1 MATSKL
7 HAEWLS
13 LIEIS
18 GPFLTLPVLT
28 RAFPAGLEPTDR
40 ELVEELRIAYAEV
53 TNDSALCGRWT
64 AWVLE
69 RLLGLSEEVLRHG
82 SAVPGRLAHRV
93 NEYGVELR
101 PTYAVLGLDSEKD
114 DPAARLMVMDWP
126 WGTRLDQRPEGSNWA
141 ATPIDR
147 MEELCRATGVRL
159 GLVTNGEVWTLVDAP
174 SGEARGIAT
183 WDAELWLEERSTLD
197 AFTTL
202 LGARRFFSVPDSETL
217 EGLLTDSANA
227 EAEVTDQLGRQ
238 VRAAVELLIDA
249 WSRVNRERQGQLFG
263 PLTHSEVYEA
273 AVTVLMRL
281 VFLLCAEERG
291 LFLLGDPLYDSS
303 YAISTLRA
311 QLEEEANTYG
321 EDVLE
326 RHTGAWHRLLATFRM
341 VHNGAEHE
349 DLSLPAYGGSLFD
362 PDRFAWLEGRHAEDP
377 PGSPT
382 ASPLP
387 VDDRTVLHI
396 LGALQVLRFSGRG
409 GVREARRLS
418 FRALDVEQIGHV
430 YEGLLDHG
438 AVGVYDVVLGF
449 SGKKEPELTLEDI
462 EQHTHG
468 GRGQLETWLAEKT
481 GATAKAVA
489 KALETTSTPEDLSRL
504 ASACDNDRDLAA
516 RIAPYLGLLRA
527 DLGGLPQ
534 VWLPGS
540 IVMTQAGDRRSSGT
554 YYTPKALA
562 EEMVRHAL
570 EPLVYQPGPAEGT
583 PPDDWR
589 LRASAELLDLR
600 VCDMAMGSG
609 AFLVAACRFVAS
621 RLIEAW
627 NREGLA
633 PGDPVGPPGGLPV
646 PLPGEEADR
655 EVLALRMVADRCIY
669 GVDRNP
675 MAVEMAKL
683 SLWLVTLA
691 KDRPFSFVDHAL
703 RVGDSLLGITSLDQ
717 LEYLHLDPAKGAAL
731 QHGRLFDPAQAI
743 RPAVAD
749 AVSKRRE
756 IESFLVLEVADA
768 EAKRRLFEA
777 AHNELDQL
785 RVVGDVVVGAS
796 VSTSTQSNEALEN
809 RLLAVAPDVRA
820 ALDQAQSSDD
830 QATRLEDLRLRAAYW
845 LDEGRIPMAPER
857 SCLHWPLEFPEVFLD
872 RERPGF
878 DAVVGNP
885 PFQGGKRI
893 SGAYGTTYREHL
905 VSAVANGRKG
915 NADLVS
921 YFFLRAAQVVRQ
933 VGTVGLLATNTIAQG
948 DTREVGLDWL
958 AARGWTIPRAVKSR
972 PWPGD
977 ATLEIAQ
984 VWLYQ
989 GPWSGQAQLE
999 SRPVERI
1006 TPALEPASR
1015 VVGIPYR
1022 LRSIEKRSFI
1032 GSALNTDQF
1041 ILSSEEAE
1049 DLIGADPQ
1057 NAEVVMPYMNGEDL
1071 NSRPDCSASRYVINF
1086 RDWSLERAETYP
1098 GPFGLVHERV
1108 MPEVLAKVA
1117 EAKKKNSN
1125 SYVGWDKRWWQ
1136 FWNVRANLY
1145 DAIEGM
1151 QRVLVIARVSKAVLP
1166 LFVPSGITLNEQLVV
1181 FAYDDEAHLG
1191 LIASAFH
1198 YWWVIARASTLETRT
1213 RYTPTDCF
1221 ETFPQPELTDTVRMA
1236 GAGVDSHRRQVMLDR
1251 WEGLTATYNRVHNA
1265 KEEASDIADLRRLH
1279 VELDH
1284 AVAAAYGWDDLDL
1297 DHDFWETRQGTRFT
1311 VGPDARVELLDRLLE
1326 LNHTRYEEEMRMGIH
1341 AKRAQK
1347 KRSTGVLSSASDPVL
1362 FAAEP

>member
-40 ELVEELRIAYAEV
+40 ELVEELRVAYAEV
-53 TNDSALCGRWT
+53 TDDPALSGRWT

-69 RLLGLSEEVLRHG
+69 QLLGLPAEVLRHG
-82 SAVPGRLAHRV
+82 SAVPGRLTHRLS
-93 NEYGVELR
+93 EYGVELR
-101 PTYAVLGLDSEKD
+101 PSYAVVGPDGEKD
-114 DPAARLMVMDWP
+114 DSTARLMVMEWP
-126 WGTRLDQRPEGSNWA
+126 WGTRLDQRPEGSSWA

-159 GLVTNGEVWTLVDAP
+159 GLITNGEVWTLVDAS
-174 SGEARGIAT
+174 SGEARGTAT

-202 LGARRFFSVPDSETL
+202 LGARRFFSVPDRETL
-217 EGLLTDSANA
+217 EGLLTESANA

-249 WSRVNRERQGQLFG
+249 WSRVNRERQGQLFA
-263 PLTHSEVYEA
+263 PLTHAEVYEA

-377 PGSPT
+377 PGSPA

-409 GVREARRLS
+409 GVSEARRLS

-449 SGKKEPELTLEDI
+449 SGKKEPELALEEV
-462 EQHTHG
+462 EQHIHG
-468 GRGQLETWLAEKT
+468 GRSQLEAWLAEKT
-481 GATAKAVA
+481 GSTTKAVA
-489 KALETTSTPEDLSRL
+489 KALDTTPTPEDLSRL

-540 IVMTQAGDRRSSGT
+540 IVMTQAADRRSSGT

-570 EPLVYQPGPAEGT
+570 EPLVYQPGPAEGA
-583 PPDDWR
+583 PPDDWQ
-589 LRASAELLDLR
+589 LRPAAELLDLR

-609 AFLVAACRFVAS
+609 AFLVGACRYLAA
-621 RLIEAW
+621 RLIEGW
-627 NREGLA
+627 NQEGLT
-633 PGDPVGPPGGLPV
+633 PGDPVGLPGGLPV

-655 EVLALRMVADRCIY
+655 EILALRLVADRSIY

-717 LEYLHLDPAKGAAL
+717 LEYLHLDPSKGAEL
-731 QHGRLFDPAQAI
+731 QHGRLFDPAEVI

-768 EAKRRLFEA
+768 EAKRRLFEE
-777 AHNELDQL
+777 AHKELDQL

-796 VSTSTQSNEALEN
+796 LSTSTQSNEALED

-820 ALDQAQSSDD
+820 ALDQDQSSDD

-857 SCLHWPLEFPEVFLD
+857 SCLHWPLEFPEIFLD

-905 VSAVANGRKG
+905 VNAIADGRKG
-915 NADLVS
+915 NADLVA

-933 VGTVGLLATNTIAQG
+933 GGTTGLLATNTIAQG

-958 AARGWTIPRAVKSR
+958 TTNVWAIPRAVKSR
-972 PWPGD
+972 AWPGD
-977 ATLEIAQ
+977 ASLEIAK
-984 VWLYQ
+984 VWLYRGSWK
-989 GPWSGQAQLE
+989 GPASLE
-999 SRPVERI
+999 GKIVRCI
-1006 TPALEPASR
+1006 TSALETASR
-1015 VVGIPYR
+1015 AQGSVHVLEGGG
-1022 LRSIEKRSFI
+1022 KRSFI
-1032 GSALNTDQF
+1032 GSFVNGIGFVLEPSEAARLLDRDQRNADVLFPYLNGD
-1041 ILSSEEAE
+1041 
-1049 DLIGADPQ
+1049 
-1057 NAEVVMPYMNGEDL
+1057 DL
-1071 NSRPDCSASRYVINF
+1071 NSRPDCSPSRWVINF
-1086 RDWSLERAETYP
+1086 FDWPLERAEDYP
-1098 GPFGLVHERV
+1098 DCLDIVRERV
-1108 MPEVLAKVA
+1108 KPSRDKVNRA
-1117 EAKKKNSN
+1117 AHRKFWWQ
-1125 SYVGWDKRWWQ
+1125 YGDKRPL
-1136 FWNVRANLY
+1136 LY
-1145 DAIEGM
+1145 STIKDM
-1151 QRVLVIARVSKAVLP
+1151 SRVVTTAQTAKIPIPVFSP
-1166 LFVPSGITLNEQLVV
+1166 NGIVFSHMLVV
-1181 FAYDDEAHLG
+1181 FAFDDAFFLG
-1191 LIASAFH
+1191 LLNGSLH
-1198 YWWVIARASTLETRT
+1198 YWWIVARASTLETRL
-1213 RYTPTDCF
+1213 RYIPTDCF
-1221 ETFPQPELTDTVRMA
+1221 ETFPRPEPSSAVRESGEA
-1236 GAGVDSHRRQVMLDR
+1236 VEAHRRQVMLDR
-1251 WEGLTATYNRVHNA
+1251 WEGLTATYNRVHNP
-1265 KEEASDIADLRRLH
+1265 KEEASDIAELRQLH

-1284 AVAAAYGWDDLDL
+1284 AVASAYDWADLDL

-1311 VGPDARVELLDRLLE
+1311 VGPEARVELLDRLLE
-1326 LNHTRYEEEMRMGIH
+1326 LNHARYEEEVRMGLH
-1341 AKRAQK
+1341 AKKTSK
-1347 KRSTGVLSSASDPVL
+1347 KRSTAAPSSPSDPVL
-1362 FAAEP
+1362 FEVEP

>member
-13 LIEIS
+13 LIEVS

-40 ELVEELRIAYAEV
+40 ELVEELRVAYAEV
-53 TNDSALCGRWT
+53 TDDPALSGRWT

-69 RLLGLSEEVLRHG
+69 RLLCLPEEVLRHG
-82 SAVPGRLAHRV
+82 SAVPGRLTHRV
-93 NEYGVELR
+93 SEYGVELR
-101 PTYAVLGLDSEKD
+101 PSYAVVGPDGEKD
-114 DPAARLMVMDWP
+114 DPTAKLMVMDWP
-126 WGTRLDQRPEGSNWA
+126 WGTRLDQRPQGSSWA

-159 GLVTNGEVWTLVDAP
+159 GLITNGEVWTLVDAS
-174 SGEARGIAT
+174 SGEARGTAT

-217 EGLLTDSANA
+217 EGLLTESANA

-263 PLTHSEVYEA
+263 PLTHSDVYEA

-311 QLEEEANTYG
+311 QLEEEANSYG

-362 PDRFAWLEGRHAEDP
+362 PDRFAWLEGHHAEDP

-409 GVREARRLS
+409 GVSEARRLS

-449 SGKKEPELTLEDI
+449 SGKKEPELGLENVERHAQD
-462 EQHTHG
+462 
-468 GRGQLETWLAEKT
+468 GRGQLETWLAETT
-481 GATAKAVA
+481 GLSAKAVT
-489 KALETTSTPEDLSRL
+489 KALDTTSTPEDLSRL

-516 RIAPYLGLLRA
+516 RIVPYLGLLRA

-570 EPLVYQPGPAEGT
+570 EPLVYQPGLAEGA
-583 PPDDWR
+583 PPDDWK
-589 LRASAELLDLR
+589 LRPAAQLMDLR

-609 AFLVAACRFVAS
+609 AFLVAACRYLAA

-627 NREGLA
+627 DQEGLA

-655 EVLALRMVADRCIY
+655 ETLALRLVADRCIY
-669 GVDRNP
+669 GVDRNA

-717 LEYLHLDPAKGAAL
+717 LEYFHLDPAKGAKL
-731 QHGRLFDPAQAI
+731 QHGRLFDPAEAV

-768 EAKRRLFEA
+768 EAKRRLFEE
-777 AHNELDQL
+777 AHKGLDHL

-796 VSTSTQSNEALEN
+796 LSTSTQSNDALED
-809 RLLAVAPDVRA
+809 RLVAIAPDVRS
-820 ALDQAQSSDD
+820 ALEPSQRLDD
-830 QATRLEDLRLRAAYW
+830 ESVRLDDLRLRADYW
-845 LDEGRIPMAPER
+845 LDEGRPPMAPER

-872 RERPGF
+872 RDSPGF
-878 DAVVGNP
+878 NAVVGNP
-885 PFQGGKRI
+885 PLW
-893 SGAYGTTYREHL
+893 E
-905 VSAVANGRKG
+905 
-915 NADLVS
+915 
-921 YFFLRAAQVVRQ
+921 
-933 VGTVGLLATNTIAQG
+933 
-948 DTREVGLDWL
+948 
-958 AARGWTIPRAVKSR
+958 
-972 PWPGD
+972 
-977 ATLEIAQ
+977 
-984 VWLYQ
+984 
-989 GPWSGQAQLE
+989 
-999 SRPVERI
+999 
-1006 TPALEPASR
+1006 
-1015 VVGIPYR
+1015 
-1022 LRSIEKRSFI
+1022 
-1032 GSALNTDQF
+1032 
-1041 ILSSEEAE
+1041 
-1049 DLIGADPQ
+1049 
-1057 NAEVVMPYMNGEDL
+1057 
-1071 NSRPDCSASRYVINF
+1071 
-1086 RDWSLERAETYP
+1086 
-1098 GPFGLVHERV
+1098 
-1108 MPEVLAKVA
+1108 
-1117 EAKKKNSN
+1117 
-1125 SYVGWDKRWWQ
+1125 
-1136 FWNVRANLY
+1136 
-1145 DAIEGM
+1145 
-1151 QRVLVIARVSKAVLP
+1151 
-1166 LFVPSGITLNEQLVV
+1166 
-1181 FAYDDEAHLG
+1181 
-1191 LIASAFH
+1191 
-1198 YWWVIARASTLETRT
+1198 
-1213 RYTPTDCF
+1213 
-1221 ETFPQPELTDTVRMA
+1221 
-1236 GAGVDSHRRQVMLDR
+1236 HRR
-1251 WEGLTATYNRVHNA
+1251 
-1265 KEEASDIADLRRLH
+1265 
-1279 VELDH
+1279 
-1284 AVAAAYGWDDLDL
+1284 
-1297 DHDFWETRQGTRFT
+1297 
-1311 VGPDARVELLDRLLE
+1311 
-1326 LNHTRYEEEMRMGIH
+1326 
-1341 AKRAQK
+1341 
-1347 KRSTGVLSSASDPVL
+1347 
-1362 FAAEP
+1362 

>member
-7 HAEWLS
+7 HADWLS

-28 RAFPAGLEPTDR
+28 RTFPAGLEPTDR
-40 ELVEELRIAYAEV
+40 ELVEELRVAYAEV
-53 TNDSALCGRWT
+53 TDDPALSGRWT

-69 RLLGLSEEVLRHG
+69 RLLGFPEEVIRHG
-82 SAVPGRLAHRV
+82 SAVPGRLSHRV
-93 NEYGVELR
+93 SEYGVELL
-101 PTYAVLGLDSEKD
+101 PSYAVVGPDGEKD
-114 DPAARLMVMDWP
+114 DLAARLMVMDWP
-126 WGTRLDQRPEGSNWA
+126 WGTRLDQRPEGSSWA

-147 MEELCRATGVRL
+147 MEELCRAAGVRL
-159 GLVTNGEVWTLVDAP
+159 GLITNGEVWTLVDAP
-174 SGEARGIAT
+174 SGEARGTAT

-217 EGLLTDSANA
+217 EGLLTESANA

-249 WSRVNRERQGQLFG
+249 WSRVNRERQGQLFA
-263 PLTHSEVYEA
+263 PLTHAEVYEA

-362 PDRFAWLEGRHAEDP
+362 PDRFAWLEGRHAGDP
-377 PGSPT
+377 PGPST

-396 LGALQVLRFSGRG
+396 LSALQVLRFSGRG
-409 GVREARRLS
+409 GVSEARRLS

-449 SGKKEPELTLEDI
+449 SGKKEPELALEDV
-462 EQHTHG
+462 ERHAQG
-468 GRGQLETWLAEKT
+468 GRGQAEAWLAEKT
-481 GATAKAVA
+481 SFSPKAVA
-489 KALETTSTPEDLSRL
+489 KALDTTPTPEDLSRL
-504 ASACDNDRDLAA
+504 TSACDNDHDLAA

-527 DLGGLPQ
+527 DLAGLPQ

-570 EPLVYQPGPAEGT
+570 EPLVYQPGSAEGA
-583 PPDDWR
+583 PPDDWK
-589 LRASAELLDLR
+589 LRPVDELLDLR

-609 AFLVAACRFVAS
+609 AFLVGACRYLAA

-627 NREGLA
+627 NQEGLT
-633 PGDPVGPPGGLPV
+633 PGDPVGLPGGLPV

-655 EVLALRMVADRCIY
+655 EILALRLVADRCIY

-717 LEYLHLDPAKGAAL
+717 LEYLHLDPEKGAAL

-768 EAKRRLFEA
+768 EAKRRLFEE
-777 AHNELDQL
+777 AHKELDQL
-785 RVVGDVVVGAS
+785 RIVGDVVVGAS
-796 VSTSTQSNEALEN
+796 LSTSTQSNGALED

-820 ALDQAQSSDD
+820 ALDQDQSPDD

-857 SCLHWPLEFPEVFLD
+857 SCLHWPLEFPEIFLD

-905 VSAVANGRKG
+905 VNAIADGRKG
-915 NADLVS
+915 NADLVA
-921 YFFLRAAQVVRQ
+921 YFFLRAAQIVRE
-933 VGTVGLLATNTIAQG
+933 GGAIGLLATNTIAQG

-958 AARGWTIPRAVKSR
+958 TANGWSIPRAVKSR

-977 ATLEIAQ
+977 ASLAISQLWLHRGTWTGHVELERGR
-984 VWLYQ
+984 VR
-989 GPWSGQAQLE
+989 G
-999 SRPVERI
+999 I
-1006 TPALEPASR
+1006 TSSLEPTGRVAGRPSRLVANRSHLYYASL
-1015 VVGIPYR
+1015 VNGIGFV
-1022 LRSIEKRSFI
+1022 L
-1032 GSALNTDQF
+1032 TD
-1041 ILSSEEAE
+1041 EEAARLLE
-1049 DLIGADPQ
+1049 GDSRNAD
-1057 NAEVVMPYMNGEDL
+1057 VVFRYVNGEDL
-1071 NSRPDCSASRYVINF
+1071 NSTPNQAGRRWIINFFDWPLEKAARYPDCLAIV
-1086 RDWSLERAETYP
+1086 E
-1098 GPFGLVHERV
+1098 ERV
-1108 MPEVLAKVA
+1108 RPI
-1117 EAKKKNSN
+1117 
-1125 SYVGWDKRWWQ
+1125 R
-1136 FWNVRANLY
+1136 
-1145 DAIEGM
+1145 EGCGSF
-1151 QRVLVIARVSKAVLP
+1151 RG
-1166 LFVPSGITLNEQLVV
+1166 PSRS
-1181 FAYDDEAHLG
+1181 LG
-1191 LIASAFH
+1191 
-1198 YWWVIARASTLETRT
+1198 
-1213 RYTPTDCF
+1213 D
-1221 ETFPQPELTDTVRMA
+1221 
-1236 GAGVDSHRRQVMLDR
+1236 
-1251 WEGLTATYNRVHNA
+1251 
-1265 KEEASDIADLRRLH
+1265 
-1279 VELDH
+1279 
-1284 AVAAAYGWDDLDL
+1284 
-1297 DHDFWETRQGTRFT
+1297 
-1311 VGPDARVELLDRLLE
+1311 
-1326 LNHTRYEEEMRMGIH
+1326 
-1341 AKRAQK
+1341 
-1347 KRSTGVLSSASDPVL
+1347 DPVGVT
-1362 FAAEP
+1362 

>member
-53 TNDSALCGRWT
+53 TDDPALSDRWT

-69 RLLGLSEEVLRHG
+69 RLLGLPEEVLRHG

-93 NEYGVELR
+93 SEYGVELR
-101 PTYAVLGLDSEKD
+101 PTYAVLGPDSEKD

-126 WGTRLDQRPEGSNWA
+126 WGTQLDQRPEGSSWA

-174 SGEARGIAT
+174 SGEARGTAT

-217 EGLLTDSANA
+217 EGLLTESANA

-291 LFLLGDPLYDSS
+291 LFLLGDPLYDGS

-362 PDRFAWLEGRHAEDP
+362 PDRFAWLEGRHAEDT

-409 GVREARRLS
+409 GVSEARRLS
-418 FRALDVEQIGHV
+418 FRALAVEQIGHV

-449 SGKKEPELTLEDI
+449 SGKKEPELAIEDV
-462 EQHTHG
+462 ERHAHA
-468 GRGQLETWLAEKT
+468 GRSQLEAWLAEAT
-481 GATAKAVA
+481 GFSAKAVT
-489 KALETTSTPEDLSRL
+489 KALDTTPTPEDLSRL
-504 ASACDNDRDLAA
+504 VSACDNDRDLAA

-570 EPLVYQPGPAEGT
+570 EPLVYQPGPAEGA

-609 AFLVAACRFVAS
+609 AFLVAACRFVAA

-646 PLPGEEADR
+646 PFPGEEADR

-703 RVGDSLLGITSLDQ
+703 RLGDSLLGITSLDQ

-768 EAKRRLFEA
+768 EAKRRLFEE
-777 AHNELDQL
+777 AHKDLDEL
-785 RVVGDVVVGAS
+785 RVVGDLVVGAS
-796 VSTSTQSNEALEN
+796 LSTSTQSNEALED

-820 ALDQAQSSDD
+820 ALDQGHSSDD
-830 QATRLEDLRLRAAYW
+830 RATRLEDLRLRAAYW
-845 LDEGRIPMAPER
+845 LDEGRPPMAPDR
-857 SCLHWPLEFPEVFLD
+857 TCLHWPLEFPEVFLD
-872 RERPGF
+872 RESAGF

-885 PFQGGKRI
+885 PFLGNKYWKDTFGPNFQGFAHLLLGETPGKIDLSVLFLLPFRR
-893 SGAYGTTYREHL
+893 SPGRYLANYGAI
-905 VSAVANGRKG
+905 
-915 NADLVS
+915 
-921 YFFLRAAQVVRQ
+921 VR
-933 VGTVGLLATNTIAQG
+933 
-948 DTREVGLDWL
+948 
-958 AARGWTIPRAVKSR
+958 
-972 PWPGD
+972 
-977 ATLEIAQ
+977 
-984 VWLYQ
+984 
-989 GPWSGQAQLE
+989 
-999 SRPVERI
+999 
-1006 TPALEPASR
+1006 
-1015 VVGIPYR
+1015 R
-1022 LRSIEKRSFI
+1022 LRGAGSRRFPRS
-1032 GSALNTDQF
+1032 
-1041 ILSSEEAE
+1041 E
-1049 DLIGADPQ
+1049 
-1057 NAEVVMPYMNGEDL
+1057 
-1071 NSRPDCSASRYVINF
+1071 
-1086 RDWSLERAETYP
+1086 
-1098 GPFGLVHERV
+1098 GL
-1108 MPEVLAKVA
+1108 
-1117 EAKKKNSN
+1117 
-1125 SYVGWDKRWWQ
+1125 
-1136 FWNVRANLY
+1136 
-1145 DAIEGM
+1145 
-1151 QRVLVIARVSKAVLP
+1151 
-1166 LFVPSGITLNEQLVV
+1166 
-1181 FAYDDEAHLG
+1181 
-1191 LIASAFH
+1191 ASA
-1198 YWWVIARASTLETRT
+1198 WPRSSLR
-1213 RYTPTDCF
+1213 
-1221 ETFPQPELTDTVRMA
+1221 VR
-1236 GAGVDSHRRQVMLDR
+1236 
-1251 WEGLTATYNRVHNA
+1251 
-1265 KEEASDIADLRRLH
+1265 
-1279 VELDH
+1279 
-1284 AVAAAYGWDDLDL
+1284 
-1297 DHDFWETRQGTRFT
+1297 
-1311 VGPDARVELLDRLLE
+1311 
-1326 LNHTRYEEEMRMGIH
+1326 
-1341 AKRAQK
+1341 
-1347 KRSTGVLSSASDPVL
+1347 
-1362 FAAEP
+1362 